1 MGIIERVTTGAIEGE
16 TEKCS
21 YCGTSLNPAYYFC
34 LQCATPSRQV
44 ESGSTVSFRLP
55 RSDSERIKREVPQ
68 VWSVFWGFA
77 MAVFVIGLFNYFV
90 FSEEENH
97 LYAALIGTLGIA
109 GVTVYYELRYWKSLV
124 VQFCRGGLFRL
135 EVGASLLLLSGLLV
149 LNYLY
154 HFVLLKPYLEENLFA
169 DANAWLLFIVF
180 CLLPGITEEIAFR
193 GLVQHWLHVVL
204 TPWRAI
210 VLASALFTALHMS
223 IVSAPYL
230 LPC

>member
-1 MGIIERVTTGAIEGE
+1 
-16 TEKCS
+16 
-21 YCGTSLNPAYYFC
+21 
-34 LQCATPSRQV
+34 
-44 ESGSTVSFRLP
+44 
-55 RSDSERIKREVPQ
+55 
-68 VWSVFWGFA
+68 
-77 MAVFVIGLFNYFV
+77 NYFV

-210 VLASALFTALHMS
+210 ALASALFTALHMS

-230 LPC
+230 FLVGLLLGWLKWRTNSLYPSMLIHCLHNAIVVFMFPLIVS